1 MSTRAQPRCSH
12 CHNTGHNRRTCN
24 RLLATKKH
32 LSLIEKELSSS
43 KRVVILPKIPNC
55 AVCQESIMGEK
66 DSMCLPCGH
75 KFHVTCGLKWLQEN
89 NSCPC
94 CRAEVGDKP
103 KKLPVLTSR
112 VSLSLV
118 SETLN
123 SDNSVINASQENQA
137 ICEQP
142 WTYPGYK
149 QYVFEDD
156 NFIDYSDQELKEKW
170 DAEPQATQIRL
181 KCRFL
186 YQHNASIM
194 GNLMLKSLSAA
205 RQYQEG
211 DFDLSE
217 VLTDEPEGDFM
228 SITIPSTT
236 MEMAT
241 MEMATTVEPIDIF
254 DSSEDDEEDNDSM
267 PDLETSS
274 LHDLE
279 EDTSQFAMVS
289 PENGFDNQ
297 YERND
302 DDVGWRID
310 RTGGIPNWPATPP
323 RGPMTMDELRTVSDD
338 DSDTESDDD
347 ILNYSLEREDTVMT
361 PSPTLPSVPDAP
373 SRRSNL
379 QSPTPPTVS
388 RALFNDDNV
397 TRRTS
402 ARIAHMQRRA
412 LLASVEV

>member
-1 MSTRAQPRCSH
+1 MSTRAQSRCSH

-32 LSLIEKELSSS
+32 LSLIEKDLSSS

-55 AVCQESIMGEK
+55 AVCQESVIGEK

-89 NSCPC
+89 NTCPC

-103 KKLPVLTSR
+103 KKLPVLTSG

-123 SDNSVINASQENQA
+123 SDNSVINASQQNQA

-142 WTYPGYK
+142 WAYPAYNHYLNTGYDG
-149 QYVFEDD
+149 E
-156 NFIDYSDQELKEKW
+156 NWTDYSVETLKERW
-170 DAEPQATQIRL
+170 EAETSDTQIRL

-186 YQHNASIM
+186 YQHNATIM
-194 GNLMLKSLSAA
+194 SNLMLKSLSAA

-241 MEMATTVEPIDIF
+241 TVEPIDIF
-254 DSSEDDEEDNDSM
+254 DDTDDNEEDNDSM
-267 PDLETSS
+267 PDLEDNDSMP
-274 LHDLE
+274 DLE
-279 EDTSQFAMVS
+279 QETSQSSMVS

-302 DDVGWRID
+302 GVDWVID
-310 RTGGIPNWPATPP
+310 RIGTIPNWPATPP
-323 RGPMTMDELRTVSDD
+323 HGPMTMDELITVSDD
-338 DSDTESDDD
+338 SDTDSDDD

-373 SRRSNL
+373 SRRSDL

>member
-1 MSTRAQPRCSH
+1 MSTRTQPRCSH

-32 LSLIEKELSSS
+32 LSLIEKDLSSS

-89 NSCPC
+89 NTCPC

-103 KKLPVLTSR
+103 KKLPVLTNG

-123 SDNSVINASQENQA
+123 ADNSVINASQDCQA

-181 KCRFL
+181 KYRFL
-186 YQHNASIM
+186 YQHNATVMS
-194 GNLMLKSLSAA
+194 NLMLRSLTAA

-217 VLTDEPEGDFM
+217 VLTDQPEGDFM
-228 SITIPSTT
+228 SITLPSTT
-236 MEMAT
+236 MEEAN
-241 MEMATTVEPIDIF
+241 DIF
-254 DSSEDDEEDNDSM
+254 SDTEDDYDEEDNDSM
-267 PDLETSS
+267 PDLEIDEDGTDSMP
-274 LHDLE
+274 DLE
-279 EDTSQFAMVS
+279 PTTVLRED
-289 PENGFDNQ
+289 NGFDNQ
-297 YERND
+297 YERD
-302 DDVGWRID
+302 DDVGWVID
-310 RTGGIPNWPATPP
+310 RRGAIPNWTPTQSP
-323 RGPMTMDELRTVSDD
+323 RGPMTMDELATVSDD
-338 DSDTESDDD
+338 DSDTDSDDD
-347 ILNYSLEREDTVMT
+347 IINYSLEREDTVMT

-373 SRRSNL
+373 SRRSDL
-379 QSPTPPTVS
+379 QSPAPPTVS
-388 RALFNDDNV
+388 RALFGNNNV

-412 LLASVEV
+412 LLSSIEV

>member
-267 PDLETSS
+267 PDLEESMP
-274 LHDLE
+274 DL

-338 DSDTESDDD
+338 DSDTDSDDD

-412 LLASVEV
+412 LLASQEV

>member
-1 MSTRAQPRCSH
+1 MSTRTQPRCSH

-32 LSLIEKELSSS
+32 LSLIEKDLSSS

-186 YQHNASIM
+186 YQHNATII

-241 MEMATTVEPIDIF
+241 TVEPIDIF
-254 DSSEDDEEDNDSM
+254 DDTEDDEEDNDSM
-267 PDLETSS
+267 PDLEQ
-274 LHDLE
+274 E
-279 EDTSQFAMVS
+279 TSQFAMVS

-297 YERND
+297 YGRND
-302 DDVGWRID
+302 GVDWLIGRIHVGD
-310 RTGGIPNWPATPP
+310 TIPNWPATPL
-323 RGPMTMDELRTVSDD
+323 RGPMTMDELRPDSD
-338 DSDTESDDD
+338 DSDTDSDDD

-373 SRRSNL
+373 SRRSDL

>member
-1 MSTRAQPRCSH
+1 MSTRTQPRCSH

-32 LSLIEKELSSS
+32 LSLIEKDLSSS

-186 YQHNASIM
+186 YQHNATVMS
-194 GNLMLKSLSAA
+194 NLMLKSLSAA

-241 MEMATTVEPIDIF
+241 TVEPIDIF
-254 DSSEDDEEDNDSM
+254 DDTEDDEEDNDSM
-267 PDLETSS
+267 PDLEQ
-274 LHDLE
+274 E
-279 EDTSQFAMVS
+279 TSQFAMVS

-297 YERND
+297 YGRND
-302 DDVGWRID
+302 GVDWLIGRIHVGD
-310 RTGGIPNWPATPP
+310 TIPNWPATPL
-323 RGPMTMDELRTVSDD
+323 RGPMTMDELRPDSD
-338 DSDTESDDD
+338 DSDTDSDDD

-373 SRRSNL
+373 SRRSDL

>member
-55 AVCQESIMGEK
+55 AVCQESVIGEK

-103 KKLPVLTSR
+103 KKLPVLTSG

-142 WTYPGYK
+142 WAYPAYNHYLNTGYDG
-149 QYVFEDD
+149 E
-156 NFIDYSDQELKEKW
+156 NWTDYSVEALKEKW
-170 DAEPQATQIRL
+170 EAETSDTQIRL

-186 YQHNASIM
+186 YQHNATVMS
-194 GNLMLKSLSAA
+194 NLMLKSLSAA

-217 VLTDEPEGDFM
+217 VLTDQPEGDFM

-241 MEMATTVEPIDIF
+241 TVEPIDIF
-254 DSSEDDEEDNDSM
+254 DDTEDDDEEYPGSM
-267 PDLETSS
+267 PDLEQ
-274 LHDLE
+274 
-279 EDTSQFAMVS
+279 DTLQLAMVS

-302 DDVGWRID
+302 GVGWRID

-338 DSDTESDDD
+338 DSDTDSDDD

-412 LLASVEV
+412 LLASQEV

>member
-1 MSTRAQPRCSH
+1 MSTRAQSRCSH

-55 AVCQESIMGEK
+55 AVCQESVIGEK

-89 NSCPC
+89 NTCPC

-103 KKLPVLTSR
+103 KKLPVLTSG

-142 WTYPGYK
+142 WAYPAYNHYLNTGYDG
-149 QYVFEDD
+149 E
-156 NFIDYSDQELKEKW
+156 NWTDYSVEALKEKW
-170 DAEPQATQIRL
+170 EAETSDTQIRL

-186 YQHNASIM
+186 YQHNATIM
-194 GNLMLKSLSAA
+194 SNLMLKSLSAA

-217 VLTDEPEGDFM
+217 VLTDQPEGDFM

-241 MEMATTVEPIDIF
+241 TVEPIDIF
-254 DSSEDDEEDNDSM
+254 DDTEDDDEEYPGSM
-267 PDLETSS
+267 PDLEQ
-274 LHDLE
+274 
-279 EDTSQFAMVS
+279 DTLQLAMVS

-338 DSDTESDDD
+338 DSDTDSDDD

-412 LLASVEV
+412 LLASQEV

>member
-211 DFDLSE
+211 DFDLSD

-228 SITIPSTT
+228 SITIPSTTMEMAT

-267 PDLETSS
+267 PDLE
-274 LHDLE
+274 E
-279 EDTSQFAMVS
+279 NTSQFAMVS
-289 PENGFDNQ
+289 PEGFDNQ

-302 DDVGWRID
+302 VSWIID
-310 RTGGIPNWPATPP
+310 RTSGIPNWPTTP
-323 RGPMTMDELRTVSDD
+323 RGPMTMGELRP
-338 DSDTESDDD
+338 DSDTDSDTDSDDDD

-388 RALFNDDNV
+388 RVLFNDDNV

-412 LLASVEV
+412 LLASQEV

>member
-1 MSTRAQPRCSH
+1 MSTRTRTVRCSQ
-12 CHNTGHNRRTCN
+12 CGLTGHNRRTCDAHAEIN
-24 RLLATKKH
+24 REIHSAIVMCTALTKKSEIV
-32 LSLIEKELSSS
+32 LSKKVEKKSE
-43 KRVVILPKIPNC
+43 PKKHNC
-55 AVCQESIMGEK
+55 TICMCDLEKEK

-75 KFHVTCGLKWLQEN
+75 HFHVTCGLKWLQEN

-103 KKLPVLTSR
+103 KKLPVLTSG
-112 VSLSLV
+112 VSLSMV
-118 SETLN
+118 GETLN
-123 SDNSVINASQENQA
+123 SDNSVLNASQENQA

-142 WTYPGYK
+142 WAYPAYNH
-149 QYVFEDD
+149 YVNTGFAGE
-156 NFIDYSDQELKEKW
+156 NWTDYSVEELKERW
-170 DAEPQATQIRL
+170 EAETSDTQIRL

-186 YQHNASIM
+186 YQHNATVMS
-194 GNLMLKSLSAA
+194 NLMLKSLSAA

-217 VLTDEPEGDFM
+217 VLTDQPEGDFM

-241 MEMATTVEPIDIF
+241 TVEPIDIF
-254 DSSEDDEEDNDSM
+254 DETEDDEEDNDSM
-267 PDLETSS
+267 PDLE
-274 LHDLE
+274 
-279 EDTSQFAMVS
+279 EDTLQFAMVS

-297 YERND
+297 YERD
-302 DDVGWRID
+302 DNVGWRID
-310 RTGGIPNWPATPP
+310 RTSGIPNWPTTP
-323 RGPMTMDELRTVSDD
+323 RGPMTMDELRP
-338 DSDTESDDD
+338 DSDTDSDDD
-347 ILNYSLEREDTVMT
+347 ILNYSLEREDNVMT
-361 PSPTLPSVPDAP
+361 PSPTLPSIPDAP

-388 RALFNDDNV
+388 RVLFNDDNV

-412 LLASVEV
+412 LLASQEV

>member
-32 LSLIEKELSSS
+32 LLLIEKELSSS

-142 WTYPGYK
+142 WTYPEYK
-149 QYVFEDD
+149 HYVISHEEVDEDWTD
-156 NFIDYSDQELKEKW
+156 FSVEELKEKW

-186 YQHNASIM
+186 YQHNATVMS
-194 GNLMLKSLSAA
+194 NLMLKSLSAA

-241 MEMATTVEPIDIF
+241 TVEPIDIF
-254 DSSEDDEEDNDSM
+254 EDTEDDEEYPDSM
-267 PDLETSS
+267 PDLEESM
-274 LHDLE
+274 LDLE
-279 EDTSQFAMVS
+279 QETSQSSIVS

-338 DSDTESDDD
+338 DSDTDSDDD

-361 PSPTLPSVPDAP
+361 PSPTLPSIPDAP
-373 SRRSNL
+373 SRRSDL

-402 ARIAHMQRRA
+402 ARIAHIQRRA